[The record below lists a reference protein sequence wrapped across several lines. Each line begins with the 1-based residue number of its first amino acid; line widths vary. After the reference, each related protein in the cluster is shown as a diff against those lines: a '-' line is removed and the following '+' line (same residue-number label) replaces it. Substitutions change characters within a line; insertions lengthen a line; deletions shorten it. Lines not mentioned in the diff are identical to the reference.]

1 MLKFFRHIRKKLI
14 EQDNIRKY
22 LLYAIGEILLVVIGI
37 LLALQVNTWNENRKI
52 ANEEQAILTRLL
64 DDLKLAKADSERF
77 IVRENEDINRLKLI
91 LGDPHEEAAFL
102 QNSNQDRLFYAAA
115 WDLSFDIPV
124 IITYTGLQNAGD
136 TGKIRDSELRAKLSE
151 ISLRILMLESLI
163 GDRLSVHQNRI
174 DNIVEY
180 ELNFVP
186 LLSAQK
192 ELDDIHPGTPND
204 YIEIMQN
211 PRVRN
216 LLGIKLDLTI
226 LVLNLRE
233 GLDRQLAQVI
243 AMVESEIN

>member
-1 MLKFFRHIRKKLI
+1 MLKFFRAIRKKLL
-14 EQDNIRKY
+14 EEDNVRKY

-37 LLALQVNTWNENRKI
+37 LIALQVNTWNENRKI
-52 ANEEQAILTRLL
+52 GNEEQAILNRLL

-77 IVRENEDINRLKLI
+77 IERENEDIDRLKLI
-91 LGDPHEEAAFL
+91 LGNPQEQADFL
-102 QNSNQDRLFYAAA
+102 RQPNQDLMFYAAA

-124 IITYTGLQNAGD
+124 ILTYNDLQNAGG
-136 TGKIRDSELRAKLSE
+136 TGKIRDSGLRARLSE
-151 ISLRILMLESLI
+151 MSLNILMLESLI

-186 LLSAQK
+186 LLAAQNK
-192 ELDDIHPGTPND
+192 LDDIHPGTPND
-204 YIEIMQN
+204 YIELMQI

-226 LVLNLRE
+226 LVLNLRKD
-233 GLDRQLAQVI
+233 LDQHLAQI
-243 AMVESEIN
+243 NEMVEAEIN